1 MKNKN
6 IHQDVYISIV
16 IYSALIFMYTVAAKL
31 PKDSSIFPKML
42 IVLFAVLN
50 TAVFIKAV
58 KKTRIMMSEN
68 NKEVNTI
75 TWKTIKTPLTVFLI
89 SVIYVIILKISN
101 YFIATAIFMI
111 VLMKFYKLKS
121 WKTILLTTI
130 IYNIIIYVGFV
141 KMLNV
146 PLI

>member
-1 MKNKN
+1 MKSKN

-16 IYSALIFMYTVAAKL
+16 IYTALIFMYTVAAKL

-42 IVLFAVLN
+42 IVFLAVLN

-58 KKTRIMMSEN
+58 KKTKLMMGEN
-68 NKEVNTI
+68 NNEVNTI

-89 SVIYVIILKISN
+89 SVIYVIIIKFSN

-130 IYNIIIYVGFV
+130 IYNIIIYIGFV

>member
-6 IHQDVYISIV
+6 IHQDIYISVV
-16 IYSALIFMYTVAAKL
+16 IYTSLIFMYTVAAKL

-42 IVLFAVLN
+42 IVLFVVLN
-50 TAVFIKAV
+50 TAVFIKAI
-58 KKTRIMMSEN
+58 KKTKLMISEKS
-68 NKEVNTI
+68 KEVNTI
-75 TWKTIKTPLTVFLI
+75 NWKTIKTPLAVFLI
-89 SVIYVIILKISN
+89 SVFYVIILKFSN
-101 YFIATAIFMI
+101 YFIATVIFMI
-111 VLMKFYKLKS
+111 VLMKFYKFKS

-130 IYNIIIYVGFV
+130 IYNIIIYIGFV